1 VAEETA
7 LDLKALNVYLVEGVV
22 EVDPLDDRP
31 TIRTQD
37 QQGNPISF
45 DPIPVLH
52 ALKGQEVRVVITPL
66 ASITTLEEHVK
77 SLPSEG
83 EPVVLVDPR
92 KFDSN

>member
-37 QQGNPISF
+37 QKGNPISF
-45 DPIPVLH
+45 DPTPVLLT
-52 ALKGQEVRVVITPL
+52 LKGQEVRVVITPL

-77 SLPSEG
+77 SLSSEG
-83 EPVVLVDPR
+83 ESVVLVDQR
-92 KFDSN
+92 KSDSN